1 MPRVCWAEEGDF
13 RRRRRRADMS
23 GGGARGIWHA
33 ENRFISITLV
43 RLIARVS
50 IGSLA
55 APLILSGDPR
65 AGAGAQERP
74 VCPCLAVGCLGLRR
88 CPRPACLLACFFAL
102 LVVRPHV
109 VTPLASNPRPC
120 ALQARSHL
128 QSSAS
133 SVQKTSFISV
143 PGTRPQFP
151 LRLGPGQPPLLPACA
166 LVLCT
171 PGRLSFRF
179 RSLVLAHSVSRRG
192 AAPSLCMEEVQGRS
206 ITSDVGKLIT
216 WERGDK
222 EGKTEADERAKSA
235 RGGRPPRQT

>member
-1 MPRVCWAEEGDF
+1 MPRVCWAEEGGF

-133 SVQKTSFISV
+133 SVQETSFISV
-143 PGTRPQFP
+143 PGTQALDPNSLSVSGQVSLRSCWRAPSASARQAVFP
-151 LRLGPGQPPLLPACA
+151 SASA
-166 LVLCT
+166 
-171 PGRLSFRF
+171 RLS
-179 RSLVLAHSVSRRG
+179 SRTPCRG
-192 AAPSLCMEEVQGRS
+192 AGR
-206 ITSDVGKLIT
+206 
-216 WERGDK
+216 
-222 EGKTEADERAKSA
+222 
-235 RGGRPPRQT
+235 RPPSAWRKCKGAA